1 MLFLLLLGTLLLELT
16 GHRDLVTS
24 IEMCPIPLGTEGD
37 EVSCSNSGEVATD
50 MLVSVSDD
58 HTSRVFYFAGQSL
71 LS

>member
-1 MLFLLLLGTLLLELT
+1 MG
-16 GHRDLVTS
+16 S
-24 IEMCPIPLGTEGD
+24 EGD
-37 EVSCSNSGEVATD
+37 EISCSNSGEIATD